1 MIINE
6 KILKAHGAQLL
17 SLEKEQYLLTSETYP
32 EKYYQVTS
40 GSLKITSDKIGSN
53 EFIHQICGKGDP
65 VGETFLSSEGLY
77 KINAIALSPVTA
89 YSLDRSEFHDILR
102 ESPETITRL
111 YHYSCQQI
119 NQQQNLISK
128 IAFSDPRTIILE
140 VIAYLK
146 NKTERPGRFQYEVP
160 YTRQQ
165 IAAMT
170 GMRIETVVRTVKL
183 MEKDNIVKIVNGKVF
198 Y

>member
-17 SLEKEQYLLTSETYP
+17 SLEKDEYLLASGTYP
-32 EKYYQVTS
+32 QKYYQLSS
-40 GSLKITSDKIGSN
+40 GTLKITSDKIGPN
-53 EFIHQICGKGDP
+53 EFIHQIRGKGDP

-77 KINAIALSPVTA
+77 KINAIALSHVTA
-89 YSLDRSEFHDILR
+89 FALDRSEFHDILR
-102 ESPETITRL
+102 EFPETIIRL
-111 YHYSCQQI
+111 YHHSCQQI
-119 NQQQNLISK
+119 IQQQNLISK
-128 IAFSDPRTIILE
+128 LAFSDPRSIILE
-140 VIAYLK
+140 VIAFLK
-146 NKTERPGRFQYEVP
+146 NKTERPGHFQYEVP
-160 YTRQQ
+160 YTRKQ

-183 MEKDNIVKIVNGKVF
+183 MEKDNLVRIVNGKVF